1 VTIRH
6 HPLDDTLAEFA
17 AGTLPIGPS
26 LVLRA
31 HLSVCPDCRRRFRA
45 IQSVGGA
52 LLAIESFASV
62 PAGLLER
69 TLAQIDRLE
78 RATAPP
84 ATRPERPF
92 PGAPDSMRGCSV
104 GRWRVVQPG
113 LRIATVT
120 APGEASASAMLIR
133 VGAGRRMPRHTHD
146 GVEYTLVLNGE
157 FSDESGL
164 YGPGD
169 YVEGDESLV
178 HQPVAA
184 VAQDCLCL
192 AAIEGRLKMTSLV
205 GQVANSLFG
214 F

>member
-1 VTIRH
+1 MMIRH

-31 HLSVCPDCRRRFRA
+31 HLAVCPDCRRRLCA

-52 LLAIESFASV
+52 LLEIENSASP

-69 TLAQIDRLE
+69 TLARIDRIE
-78 RATAPP
+78 RATAGP
-84 ATRPERPF
+84 AIRAERPF

-104 GRWRVVQPG
+104 GRWRFVQPG
-113 LRIATVT
+113 VRIATVS
-120 APGEASASAMLIR
+120 APGEAAASAMLIK
-133 VGAGRRMPRHTHD
+133 VGAGRRMPRHTHA
-146 GVEYTLVLNGE
+146 GVEYTLVLDGE
-157 FSDESGL
+157 FSDESGR

-169 YVEGDESLV
+169 YVEGDESLC

-184 VAQDCLCL
+184 DAEDCLCL
-192 AAIEGRLKMTSLV
+192 AAVEGRLKMTSLF
-205 GQVANSLFG
+205 GQVAQSLLG